1 MTDREL
7 DENFEHDLYQVLTEY
22 YGENWRNDWD
32 SEEDGF
38 YLRLRVWGNKP
49 KPPVLSDEQ
58 RKKEFL
64 DYLQKAP
71 HVEFHSVNLYP
82 VEKEWM
88 AETTITEWD
97 DTATMGLRVDF
108 ALTKAGEEG

>member
-71 HVEFHSVNLYP
+71 HVEFYS
-82 VEKEWM
+82 VEK
-88 AETTITEWD
+88 EWD

>member
-1 MTDREL
+1 MTDGKLNE
-7 DENFEHDLYQVLTEY
+7 EFEHDLCQVLTEHF
-22 YGENWRNDWD
+22 GENWHNVWD

-38 YLRLRVWGNKP
+38 YLRLRVWGDKP
-49 KPPVLSDEQ
+49 EQPVLSDEQ

-71 HVEFHSVNLYP
+71 HVEVHS
-82 VEKEWM
+82 VEKEW
-88 AETTITEWD
+88 A

-108 ALTKAGEEG
+108 ALTRAGEE

>member
-71 HVEFHSVNLYP
+71 HVEFHSV
-82 VEKEWM
+82 EKEW
-88 AETTITEWD
+88 AD
-97 DTATMGLRVDF
+97 SATMGLRVDF
-108 ALTKAGEEG
+108 ALTRAGEEG